1 MKFIIQ
7 EMWDYTTGMRFLNP
21 PEFKKEMHAT
31 ECGKFEGIDQWNYT
45 VSLKVYSSPA
55 DRIDNVDYVG
65 EMEPDQLFLELS
77 KGGFGLLWYENK
89 DGLRN
94 LEYHTS
100 ISLARYLAAGIPVIV
115 PAGIANQN
123 LIKDNRL
130 GFIVD
135 SLDEAAGIVEAM
147 NEYEYREYVRNVE
160 GFAPALR
167 RGCYTEHCLTA
178 AIRAFYKKDACR
190 ISIPAKIYSLGN
202 PVFQYAV
209 LNISYEDALA
219 ISWSFEG
226 KADGFL
232 ICDTYGRLVYET
244 ENTHQHYFL
253 IKGYNA
259 KSSFVVKAFVYTLKG
274 KLVIAESASV
284 FAGES
289 SYIVPKVSLVI
300 PAYNAQD
307 SIIRSIDTALAQS
320 FFDLEII
327 AVDDGSQDFTPNI
340 IDWYAQKYSNIIAL
354 HQQNKGVAAAR
365 NAGIACA
372 NGEYI
377 GFLDSDDMIHP
388 DMVKELY
395 CTAKENESD
404 IVISSACLISNK
416 GYDVFVRYAL
426 EEKKPVA
433 METFFF
439 MHYIRECGYGVVVW
453 NKLYRASL
461 VKSRLFPVIPLEDEA
476 WTPYI
481 LSYADVI
488 CYVAKDFYEYNRM
501 TCENSLAEQLDSCS
515 MEEKFSLYKNAVMFY
530 LENGNPMRR
539 KLLKELAMQRLS
551 EKISVFAYGQYTEL
565 LNHIKVE
572 F

>member
-1 MKFIIQ
+1 M
-7 EMWDYTTGMRFLNP
+7 P
-21 PEFKKEMHAT
+21 
-31 ECGKFEGIDQWNYT
+31 
-45 VSLKVYSSPA
+45 
-55 DRIDNVDYVG
+55 
-65 EMEPDQLFLELS
+65 
-77 KGGFGLLWYENK
+77 
-89 DGLRN
+89 
-94 LEYHTS
+94 
-100 ISLARYLAAGIPVIV
+100 
-115 PAGIANQN
+115 
-123 LIKDNRL
+123 
-130 GFIVD
+130 
-135 SLDEAAGIVEAM
+135 
-147 NEYEYREYVRNVE
+147 
-160 GFAPALR
+160 
-167 RGCYTEHCLTA
+167 
-178 AIRAFYKKDACR
+178 
-190 ISIPAKIYSLGN
+190 
-202 PVFQYAV
+202 
-209 LNISYEDALA
+209 
-219 ISWSFEG
+219 
-226 KADGFL
+226 
-232 ICDTYGRLVYET
+232 
-244 ENTHQHYFL
+244 
-253 IKGYNA
+253 
-259 KSSFVVKAFVYTLKG
+259 
-274 KLVIAESASV
+274 
-284 FAGES
+284 
-289 SYIVPKVSLVI
+289 
-300 PAYNAQD
+300 
-307 SIIRSIDTALAQS
+307 
-320 FFDLEII
+320 
-327 AVDDGSQDFTPNI
+327 
-340 IDWYAQKYSNIIAL
+340 
-354 HQQNKGVAAAR
+354 QNKGVAAAR

-404 IVISSACLISNK
+404 IVISSACQISNK